1 MSTAAPTSVLIF
13 RNIIPPISAA
23 RRRGCLGR
31 RFGSPQLWQHI
42 NKMRAPRAPVVASI
56 TADVIV
62 VRAAVLLQNLV
73 KHDASVRRLI
83 FVSAKADEE
92 VVHLLIDRRVAQELR
107 RALFGIRISRAE
119 DAERRKQ
126 IE

>member
-42 NKMRAPRAPVVASI
+42 NKMRAPRAPVMSSVA
-56 TADVIV
+56 TDVV
-62 VRAAVLLQNLV
+62 VMHDCVLLQNLV
-73 KHDASVRRLI
+73 KGDASVGRLV

-92 VVHLLIDRRVAQELR
+92 IVHLLVDRR
-107 RALFGIRISRAE
+107 I
-119 DAERRKQ
+119 
-126 IE
+126 